1 MPDFS
6 SKPCTAFDTHRLLAA
21 GPLNEVALVVKRAG
35 EMGAAGRLLT
45 FDDATGAVI
54 DLDLRGGE
62 AEILERLSKRHD
74 ETCEFAAF
82 ERSAEQS
89 PRGRGRPKL
98 GVVAREVTLLPRH
111 WEWLARQPGGAS
123 VVLRRLV
130 EEARKA
136 DGGQGEERAKREAT
150 YRFMSAVAGDFP
162 GFEEATRAL
171 FDGRLDGF
179 KAHMANWPKDV
190 RSYALK
196 LASGASDQ
204 KIDIQGGA
212 SDDLS

>member
-1 MPDFS
+1 MPEFS
-6 SKPCTAFDTHRLLAA
+6 SKPCTAFDNHRLFSA
-21 GPLNEVALVVKRAG
+21 GPLSKVALVIKRAG
-35 EMGAAGRLLT
+35 ELGNAGPFLT
-45 FDDATGAVI
+45 FDDATGAVV

-62 AEILERLSKRHD
+62 AEILERLSQRHD
-74 ETCEFAAF
+74 VISGFGSSELSTDEA
-82 ERSAEQS
+82 

-130 EEARKA
+130 EEARRA
-136 DGGQGEERAKREAT
+136 EGGQGNERIRREAA
-150 YRFMSAVAGDFP
+150 YRFMSALAGDFP

-179 KAHMANWPKDV
+179 EAHMAGWPKDV
-190 RSYALK
+190 RTYALK
-196 LASGASDQ
+196 LASGGAAS
-204 KIDIQGGA
+204 KIETQE
-212 SDDLS
+212 

>member
-1 MPDFS
+1 MPEFS
-6 SKPCTAFDTHRLLAA
+6 SKPCTAFGNHRLLAA
-21 GPLNEVALVVKRAG
+21 GPLSEVALVVKQAG
-35 EMGAAGRLLT
+35 ELGAEGPLLT
-45 FDDATGAVI
+45 FDDATGAVV

-74 ETCEFAAF
+74 ETSGFGPSEPRAD
-82 ERSAEQS
+82 QS

-123 VVLRRLV
+123 VMLRRLV
-130 EEARKA
+130 EEARRA
-136 DGGQGEERAKREAT
+136 DGGQGEERARREAA
-150 YRFMSAVAGDFP
+150 YRFMSALAGDFP

-179 KAHMANWPKDV
+179 EAHMAGWPKDV
-190 RSYALK
+190 RIYALK
-196 LASGASDQ
+196 LASGVASSKQ
-204 KIDIQGGA
+204 E
-212 SDDLS
+212 